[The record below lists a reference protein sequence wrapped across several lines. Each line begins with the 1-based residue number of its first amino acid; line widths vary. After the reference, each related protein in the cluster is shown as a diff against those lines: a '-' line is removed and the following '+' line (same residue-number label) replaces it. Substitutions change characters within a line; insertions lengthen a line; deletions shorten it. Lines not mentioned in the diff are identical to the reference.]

1 MQLRFLLC
9 FYASHIIA
17 TTQHSTCTPAWT
29 WVLALSLT
37 ALGCWQRPQA
47 GHVEYSEYRS
57 QPRGRGVGAQLAR
70 GRGQMVRRVMFLLH
84 SLITRPH
91 WTHWIQCHRGL
102 FSALTV
108 CILANFMVDQMGT
121 YGVMH
126 RYYDEILP
134 KLTKYCLNLTDVT
147 ISSWEIRYSN
157 MWDPHC
163 RYCGC
168 VYSAGELK

>member
-1 MQLRFLLC
+1 METGFLCHGWKLQMHFLLC
-9 FYASHIIA
+9 FYASPIIA

-70 GRGQMVRRVMFLLH
+70 GRGRGQMVRRVMFLLH

-91 WTHWIQCHRGL
+91 WTHWTQCHRGL

-121 YGVMH
+121 YSVMH
-126 RYYDEILP
+126 RYYDEILH
-134 KLTKYCLNLTDVT
+134 KLSKYCLILTYVT
-147 ISSWEIRYSN
+147 ISS
-157 MWDPHC
+157 
-163 RYCGC
+163 
-168 VYSAGELK
+168 

>member
-9 FYASHIIA
+9 FYASRIIA

-84 SLITRPH
+84 SLITR
-91 WTHWIQCHRGL
+91 THWIQCHRGL

-134 KLTKYCLNLTDVT
+134 KLTKYCLNLTYVT
-147 ISSWEIRYSN
+147 ISS
-157 MWDPHC
+157 
-163 RYCGC
+163 
-168 VYSAGELK
+168 

>member
-1 MQLRFLLC
+1 MDGSCRC
-9 FYASHIIA
+9 VSFYASHIIA

-84 SLITRPH
+84 SLITRTH
-91 WTHWIQCHRGL
+91 WIRWIQCHRGL

-126 RYYDEILP
+126 RYYGEILP
-134 KLTKYCLNLTDVT
+134 KLTKYCLILTYVT
-147 ISSWEIRYSN
+147 ISSSV
-157 MWDPHC
+157 C
-163 RYCGC
+163 GYCGC